1 MKQDEVVVFAMYD
14 DPVEAN
20 IVKGVLESNGVVAG
34 VMGDAFANS
43 VMKGFSQ
50 GSMRVVVFRK
60 DLERAREIMDSASIE
75 TPETP
80 ETLETED

>member
-1 MKQDEVVVFAMYD
+1 MVKEDEVVVFAMYD

-34 VMGDAFANS
+34 VMGDAFANT

-50 GSMRVVVFRK
+50 GTMRVVVFRK
-60 DLERAREIMDSASIE
+60 DLERAHEIMDSASVVNQEIQNSQ
-75 TPETP
+75 
-80 ETLETED
+80 D

>member
-1 MKQDEVVVFAMYD
+1 MVKEDDVVVFAMYD

-34 VMGDAFANS
+34 VMGDALANT

-50 GSMRVVVFRK
+50 GTMRVVVFRK
-60 DLERAREIMDSASIE
+60 DLERAHEIMDSTSVDDQEIQNCQ
-75 TPETP
+75 
-80 ETLETED
+80 D

>member
-1 MKQDEVVVFAMYD
+1 MVKEDEVVVFAMYD

-34 VMGDAFANS
+34 VMGDAFANT

-50 GSMRVVVFRK
+50 GTMRVVVFRK
-60 DLERAREIMDSASIE
+60 DLERAHEIMDSTSVDDQEIQNSQ
-75 TPETP
+75 
-80 ETLETED
+80 D

>member
-1 MKQDEVVVFAMYD
+1 MEKEDDVVVFAMYD

-34 VMGDAFANS
+34 VMGDAFANT

-50 GSMRVVVFRK
+50 GTVRVVVFRK
-60 DLERAREIMDSASIE
+60 DLERACQIMDSQAEEI
-75 TPETP
+75 
-80 ETLETED
+80 DV

>member
-1 MKQDEVVVFAMYD
+1 MVKEDEVVVFAMYD

-34 VMGDAFANS
+34 VMGDAFANT

-50 GSMRVVVFRK
+50 GTMRVVVFRK
-60 DLERAREIMDSASIE
+60 DLKRAHEIMDSASVDDQEIQNCQ
-75 TPETP
+75 
-80 ETLETED
+80 D

>member
-1 MKQDEVVVFAMYD
+1 MVKEDDVVVFAMYD

-34 VMGDAFANS
+34 VMGDAFANT

-50 GSMRVVVFRK
+50 GTMRVVVFRK
-60 DLERAREIMDSASIE
+60 DLERAHEIMDSTSVDDQEIQNCQ
-75 TPETP
+75 
-80 ETLETED
+80 D

>member
-1 MKQDEVVVFAMYD
+1 MVKEDDVVVFAMYD

-34 VMGDAFANS
+34 VMGDAFANT

-50 GSMRVVVFRK
+50 GTMRVVVFRK
-60 DLERAREIMDSASIE
+60 DLERAHEIMDSASVDDQEIQNCQ
-75 TPETP
+75 
-80 ETLETED
+80 D

>member
-1 MKQDEVVVFAMYD
+1 MVKEDEVVVFAMYD

-34 VMGDAFANS
+34 VMGDAFANT

-50 GSMRVVVFRK
+50 GTMRVVVFRK
-60 DLERAREIMDSASIE
+60 DLERAHEIMDSTSVDDQEIQNCQ
-75 TPETP
+75 
-80 ETLETED
+80 D

>member
-1 MKQDEVVVFAMYD
+1 MVKEDDVVVFAMYD

-34 VMGDAFANS
+34 VMGDAFANT

-50 GSMRVVVFRK
+50 GTMRVVVFRK
-60 DLERAREIMDSASIE
+60 DLKRAHEIMDSASVDDQEIQNSQ
-75 TPETP
+75 
-80 ETLETED
+80 D

>member
-1 MKQDEVVVFAMYD
+1 MVKEDDVVVFAMYD

-34 VMGDAFANS
+34 VMGDAFANT

-50 GSMRVVVFRK
+50 GTMRVVVFRK
-60 DLERAREIMDSASIE
+60 DLERAHEIMDSTSVDDQEIQNSQ
-75 TPETP
+75 
-80 ETLETED
+80 D